1 MLTEKGKCIPAY
13 KTYLSVGSVPFDM
26 INQDLDRAIDTLP
39 DGKYN
44 LEVGHFAST
53 VEFWERRDLEPWAES
68 YRNKIQEIAKLLTPA
83 IANRPYENYI
93 KATWF
98 NRNYPLGQATY
109 HNHKPCDMAIV
120 WYLNVPTHGGNFIL
134 QFENEE
140 YIIPIAT
147 GDVIVFPASLLHRTE
162 VNNGEEP
169 RLIMGANLSWT
180 EDIKKML
187 TDKLSP
193 AMLERQIEILY
204 DKQQTE
210 LIDTLSKE
218 YI

>member
-1 MLTEKGKCIPAY
+1 MLSETGKLIPAY
-13 KTYLSVGSVPFDM
+13 KTHLSVGSVPFDI
-26 INQDLDRAIDTLP
+26 INKDLDRAIDTEPNGQYDLT
-39 DGKYN
+39 
-44 LEVGHFAST
+44 VGHFAST
-53 VEFWERRDLEPWAES
+53 VNFWERRDLEPWAES

-98 NRNYPLGQATY
+98 NRNYPLGQVTY
-109 HNHKPCDMAIV
+109 HNHIPCDMAIV
-120 WYLNVPTHGGNFIL
+120 WYLNVPHNAGNFIL

-147 GDVIVFPASLLHRTE
+147 GDILVFPASLLHRTE
-162 VNNGEEP
+162 VNNGTEP
-169 RLIMGANLSWT
+169 RVVMGANLSWT

-193 AMLERQIEILY
+193 NMLTRQIEILY
-204 DKQQTE
+204 NKQQSE
-210 LIDTLSKE
+210 LIDTLSKD
-218 YI
+218 YA

>member
-1 MLTEKGKCIPAY
+1 MLSETGKLIPAY
-13 KTYLSVGSVPFDM
+13 KTHLSVGSVPFDI
-26 INQDLDRAIDTLP
+26 INKDLDRAIDTEPNGQYDLT
-39 DGKYN
+39 
-44 LEVGHFAST
+44 VGHFAST
-53 VEFWERRDLEPWAES
+53 VNFWERRDLEPWAES

-98 NRNYPLGQATY
+98 NVP
-109 HNHKPCDMAIV
+109 HNA
-120 WYLNVPTHGGNFIL
+120 GNFIL

-147 GDVIVFPASLLHRTE
+147 GDILVFPASLLHRTE
-162 VNNGEEP
+162 VNNGTEP
-169 RLIMGANLSWT
+169 RVVMGANLSWT

-193 AMLERQIEILY
+193 NMLTRQIEILY
-204 DKQQTE
+204 NKQQSE
-210 LIDTLSKE
+210 LIDTLSKD
-218 YI
+218 YA